1 MVFYLETLLD
11 WNTINFHLK
20 IETIA
25 KPSDDAAPELDEE
38 AEKELQ
44 AAYEHRTIK
53 GEIGSSI
60 VIIFAFASIAVG
72 SVISIGI
79 IVLFFPK
86 TKKKFYFHFD
96 KKTNCFFSH
105 NIRI

>member
-53 GEIGSSI
+53 GEIGSGI
-60 VIIFAFASIAVG
+60 IIIFVFSSTALSN
-72 SVISIGI
+72 VISTGV

-96 KKTNCFFSH
+96 KKTN
-105 NIRI
+105 